1 MISSPSSRSEI
12 DPGPIGLDLQDEAKP
27 MTRNIALTGATI
39 FDGHRRHEEVALLV
53 SESIVSGIVPRDDV
67 PAHFELAPLDGGL
80 LAPGFIDL
88 QANGGGGVLFNEAP
102 TVSGIA
108 RICAA
113 HARFGTTALL
123 ATLITD
129 TPDITRRAIEAG
141 VQAYEQNVPGF
152 LGLHLEGPHL
162 SAEKHGAHHPDLIR
176 PMTDADVEMLRAA
189 RQALPNLMV
198 TLAPEVVDDAHIAEL
213 AKAGICVS
221 LGHSN
226 ASAARAKQAFQAG
239 ARSATHLFN
248 AMSGLGH
255 REPGLVGA
263 ALNTDG
269 AFAGLIADG
278 HHVMPDAI
286 NIALRSK
293 AGGGKIFLVTDAMST
308 VGTDQTSLILNGRR
322 IIRKDG
328 KLTLEDGTLAGA
340 DLDMN
345 SAVRFIASNTPLPF
359 EEVLRM
365 ASLYPAQCLGIEKTR
380 GCLTPGAVADIVHLD
395 NNGTVRATWIAG
407 TDSAAGWAAIR

>member
-1 MISSPSSRSEI
+1 M
-12 DPGPIGLDLQDEAKP
+12 
-27 MTRNIALTGATI
+27 MRNIALTGATI
-39 FDGHRRHEEVALLV
+39 FDGHRCHEKAAVLL
-53 SESIVSGIVPRDDV
+53 SEGIVSGIVSREHV
-67 PAHFELAPLDGGL
+67 PPHFELTLLDGGL

-88 QANGGGGVLFNEAP
+88 QANGGGGVLFNETPSAA
-102 TVSGIA
+102 GIA
-108 RICAA
+108 TICAA

-123 ATLITD
+123 TTLITD

-141 VQAYEQNVPGF
+141 VQAHEQNVPGF

-162 SAEKHGAHHPDLIR
+162 SVEKRGVHHPGLIR

-198 TLAPEVVDDAHIAEL
+198 TLAPEVVEDAHIAEL

-226 ASAARAKQAFQAG
+226 ASAARSKQAFQAG

-248 AMSGLGH
+248 AMSGLNH

-263 ALNTDG
+263 ALNTDR

-293 AGGGKIFLVTDAMST
+293 TAEGKIFLVTDAMSI

-340 DLDMN
+340 DLDMI
-345 SAVRFIASNTPLPF
+345 SAVSFIARNTPLPF
-359 EEVLRM
+359 EDILRM
-365 ASLYPAQCLGIEKTR
+365 ASLYAAQCLGIEKTR
-380 GCLTPGAVADIVHLD
+380 GRLTPGAAADIVHLD
-395 NNGTVRATWIAG
+395 DERRVRATWIAG
-407 TDSAAGWAAIR
+407 RMIRQSAESTTDAP